1 MILEIL
7 LGKTYEEAKQIIYE
21 NELSIRVVKEDGVSY
36 IVTCDVDIERVN
48 LELKNNIVIISLEI
62 V

>member
-48 LELKNNIVIISLEI
+48 LELKNNIVEDAYYG
-62 V
+62 